1 VRTGERAEKSR
12 QSWLAEKA
20 RAHSSGFTMIELIVV
35 VTILG
40 LLASVVVPNLDGIS
54 PKYRLRSA
62 ARTIGQNI
70 GWARSL
76 GGGVGDEY
84 VLRYDLGES
93 TFSIILPPGIDED
106 PDLDVD
112 MRETMGVQTLPEGI
126 VISKILHPDGMSD
139 EYGIVDI
146 VLDEYGTTG
155 SHIAVVRNEEDT
167 TIAVYFEAIIGS
179 IQYMPGEDAEFPR
192 W

>member
-1 VRTGERAEKSR
+1 
-12 QSWLAEKA
+12 
-20 RAHSSGFTMIELIVV
+20 MIELIVV

-40 LLASVVVPNLDGIS
+40 LLASVVAPNLDGIS

-84 VLRYDLGES
+84 VLRYDLGDS
-93 TFSIILPPGIDED
+93 TFSIILPPGVDDD

-112 MRETMGVQTLPEGI
+112 LRETMGIQTLPKGI

-146 VLDEYGTTG
+146 VLDEYGSTG
-155 SHIAVVRNEEDT
+155 THIAILTNEMEQSISVSFQAILG
-167 TIAVYFEAIIGS
+167 TIEYLSGADVEIP
-179 IQYMPGEDAEFPR
+179 Q

>member
-1 VRTGERAEKSR
+1 
-12 QSWLAEKA
+12 
-20 RAHSSGFTMIELIVV
+20 
-35 VTILG
+35 
-40 LLASVVVPNLDGIS
+40 
-54 PKYRLRSA
+54 
-62 ARTIGQNI
+62 
-70 GWARSL
+70 
-76 GGGVGDEY
+76 
-84 VLRYDLGES
+84 
-93 TFSIILPPGIDED
+93 
-106 PDLDVD
+106 
-112 MRETMGVQTLPEGI
+112 
-126 VISKILHPDGMSD
+126 MSD

>member
-1 VRTGERAEKSR
+1 
-12 QSWLAEKA
+12 
-20 RAHSSGFTMIELIVV
+20 MIELIVV

-112 MRETMGVQTLPEGI
+112 GR
-126 VISKILHPDGMSD
+126 SD
-139 EYGIVDI
+139 PSERDSDQQDPASGWDV
-146 VLDEYGTTG
+146 
-155 SHIAVVRNEEDT
+155 
-167 TIAVYFEAIIGS
+167 
-179 IQYMPGEDAEFPR
+179 
-192 W
+192 

>member
-1 VRTGERAEKSR
+1 
-12 QSWLAEKA
+12 
-20 RAHSSGFTMIELIVV
+20 M
-35 VTILG
+35 
-40 LLASVVVPNLDGIS
+40 
-54 PKYRLRSA
+54 
-62 ARTIGQNI
+62 
-70 GWARSL
+70 
-76 GGGVGDEY
+76 
-84 VLRYDLGES
+84 LRYDLGES

-112 MRETMGVQTLPEGI
+112 MRETMGVQTLPKGI
-126 VISKILHPDGMSD
+126 VISKILHPNGMSD

>member
-1 VRTGERAEKSR
+1 MSLRANP
-12 QSWLAEKA
+12 
-20 RAHSSGFTMIELIVV
+20 SGFTMIELIVV